1 MEIPSKYLEK
11 AVDEISKLPGIGK
24 KTALRL
30 ALFLLKSDERLALD
44 LAEAITKLRIDTLYC
59 KICHNIS
66 DSQICQIC
74 SNAARN
80 SELVCVVEDVRDVLA
95 IENTGLFRGHYH
107 VLGGLIS
114 PMEGISPSQLQI
126 ESLVRK
132 LQSNPVQEVIL
143 ALNATMEGDTTN
155 FYIYR
160 RIKDL
165 GIPVSTFARGLAVG
179 DQLEYTDEVTLGRS
193 LVQRIPFEQSIQKK
207 T

>member
-30 ALFLLKSDERLALD
+30 ALWMLRTDERIALD
-44 LAEAITKLRIDTLYC
+44 LADAITALRTQTKYC
-59 KICHNIS
+59 KSCYNIS
-66 DSQICQIC
+66 DTEICQIC
-74 SNAARN
+74 TNPSRTP
-80 SELVCVVEDVRDVLA
+80 ELICVVEDIRDVLA

-126 ESLVRK
+126 ENLVRK
-132 LQSNPVQEVIL
+132 VANQPVQEIIL

-160 RIKDL
+160 RLKDSN
-165 GIPVSTFARGLAVG
+165 IAISTFARGLAVG

-193 LVQRIPFEQSIQKK
+193 LIQRIPFEQSLQKK
-207 T
+207 I